1 VIFSTQ
7 VTSRP
12 EEQIVQRLSE
22 YNPLE
27 IKCDDAASRADVIEF
42 VTAVLAAEPAR
53 LQGDLLITAVRI
65 VEEKCKVICDDI
77 VFIHINRF

>member
-1 VIFSTQ
+1 M
-7 VTSRP
+7 
-12 EEQIVQRLSE
+12 QRLSE

-53 LQGDLLITAVRI
+53 LQGNLLTTAVQI
-65 VEEKCKVICDDI
+65 VQEKCQV
-77 VFIHINRF
+77 HITVTLEHVSLVYLSMWIFLCC

>member
-1 VIFSTQ
+1 
-7 VTSRP
+7 
-12 EEQIVQRLSE
+12 VQRLSE

-53 LQGDLLITAVRI
+53 LQGNLLTSAVQL
-65 VEEKCKVICDDI
+65 VQEKCQVNINITSD
-77 VFIHINRF
+77 VFP

>member
-1 VIFSTQ
+1 
-7 VTSRP
+7 
-12 EEQIVQRLSE
+12 VQRLSE

-53 LQGDLLITAVRI
+53 LQGNLLTTAVQI
-65 VEEKCKVICDDI
+65 VQEKCQVHITVTFD
-77 VFIHINRF
+77 VFS

>member
-1 VIFSTQ
+1 M
-7 VTSRP
+7 
-12 EEQIVQRLSE
+12 QRLSE

-53 LQGDLLITAVRI
+53 LQGNLLTSAVQL
-65 VEEKCKVICDDI
+65 VQEKCQVNINITSD
-77 VFIHINRF
+77 VFP